1 MLQSILPI
9 KGRGSSDNP
18 ANRFEPFSY
27 APAVDGREEDR
38 PSPLTRFF
46 VDHSRTIVARNQSPD
61 VGFNISINPYRGCEH
76 GCIYCYARPTH
87 EYLGFSAGL
96 DFETKIMIKLD
107 AAKLLRQELSKPGWQ
122 PGPLGFSGVTD
133 CYQPIERKLQLTRQC
148 LQVLAEF
155 RHPVCMITKNH
166 LVTRDVDVLQELA
179 ACQAVSVTLSITSL
193 DPELAR
199 RMEPRASHP
208 TARLAAVRELA
219 QAGIRVGILIAPTI
233 PGLNDHEVPAILAAA
248 REAGAQAA
256 GFVML
261 RLPFAIK
268 DLFAQWLEQHYPE
281 RQEKVL
287 GRIRSL
293 RGGKLNDSNF
303 ATRMSGEG
311 IWADVFQQ
319 QFAIHKKRLGYREDL
334 PSLNASAF
342 RRPACFQQRMLFD

>member
-27 APAVDGREEDR
+27 RPDADSAEEDR
-38 PSPLTRFF
+38 PSPRTSFF
-46 VDHSRTIVARNQSPD
+46 VDHSRSIIARNESPD

-76 GCIYCYARPTH
+76 GCTYCYARPTH

-107 AAKLLRQELSKPGWQ
+107 AAKLLRQELSKPRWQ
-122 PGPLGFSGVTD
+122 PEPLGFSGVTD

-155 RHPVCMITKNH
+155 RHPVCIITKNH
-166 LVTRDVDVLQELA
+166 LVTRDLDVLQELA
-179 ACQAVSVTLSITSL
+179 VCQAASVTLSVTSL
-193 DPELAR
+193 DAELAR

-208 TARLAAVRELA
+208 LGRLSAVRELA
-219 QAGIRVGILIAPTI
+219 QAGVRVGILIAPTI
-233 PGLNDHEVPAILAAA
+233 PGLNDHEVPAILEAA
-248 REAGAQAA
+248 REAGAQSA

-268 DLFAQWLEQHYPE
+268 DLFAGWLQQHYPE
-281 RQEKVL
+281 RMDKVL
-287 GRIRSL
+287 GRIRAL
-293 RGGKLNDSNF
+293 RSGKLNDSNF
-303 ATRMSGEG
+303 ETRMSGVG

-319 QFAIHKKRLGYREDL
+319 QFAIHKKRLGYSDHL
-334 PSLNASAF
+334 PPLNTAAF
-342 RRPACFQQRMLFD
+342 RRPMNERQGLLFD